1 MTQKIFLF
9 IALGFFMVACNA
21 QETKKALDVIIKEDL
36 KSYLLSHYDN
46 IKIAEV
52 YSKDSDKESIN
63 KKDYLQ
69 KSLGNA
75 LLKEALGVKAQD
87 IYFKELTATT
97 ETHLGVA
104 YFSYETQD
112 KAKKAIANLEPE
124 GFFENTK
131 ILTKYVFVNI
141 DAVNLVVYT
150 ESAGNKTV
158 LGYLD
163 SIAKKDLTGKGE

>member
-1 MTQKIFLF
+1 MTQKIFCF
-9 IALGFFMVACNA
+9 IALSFFMVACNA
-21 QETKKALDVIIKEDL
+21 QETKKALDVVIKEDL
-36 KSYLLSHYDN
+36 KSYLLSQYDD

-52 YSKDSDKESIN
+52 YSKDSDKERSN
-63 KKDYLQ
+63 KKSYLQ
-69 KSLGNA
+69 KSLGDA
-75 LLKEALGVKAQD
+75 LLKEARDIKAQD

-104 YFSYETQD
+104 YFYYETPD

-131 ILTKYVFVNI
+131 ILTKYVVVNV

-163 SIAKKDLTGKGE
+163 SIAKKDLTGNGE